1 MPFGIRKRNSHTGEG
16 NLKNQFFYTQ
26 ITTMTA
32 VVSSEHPSCHV
43 MSLRMQASY
52 AIKLRRSMPR

>member
-1 MPFGIRKRNSHTGEG
+1 M
-16 NLKNQFFYTQ
+16 FYTR
-26 ITTMTA
+26 ITTMTS

-52 AIKLRRSMPR
+52 AIKRWCSMPR